1 MVRELRTRLREGDRV
16 GVVDDEGVDVELL
29 GGHLEFVAA
38 RPGHHHPMPG
48 VAEAFR
54 DRASQLRIAAGD
66 QHLHR
71 SDLLV
76 FAIER
81 LVYPATGIV
90 AHRGSVPGIAAQGGI
105 AKSDVTGR

>member
-1 MVRELRTRLREGDRV
+1 MVRELRTHLREGDRI
-16 GVVDDEGVDVELL
+16 GVVDDQGVEVEFL

-38 RPGHHHPMPG
+38 RPGHHHPMSG
-48 VAEAFR
+48 VAEAFS

-76 FAIER
+76 FVLER
-81 LVYPATGIV
+81 RTRHWNRGTPWVGAGNCR
-90 AHRGSVPGIAAQGGI
+90 AGRHRE
-105 AKSDVTGR
+105 K